1 MNVSDVAKLAGIDYN
16 TITPSG
22 VNTNNKTA
30 FDVFLDSAMNMV
42 NETDSLQ
49 KDAEQAEI
57 RFELGYMDDTT
68 ELSIAQQKA
77 NIALQYTVAVRD
89 SLVSAY
95 KELMQM
101 TV

>member
-95 KELMQM
+95 KEIMQM
-101 TV
+101 QV